1 MIKFYQYRSAEITKI
16 ILKDSTL
23 KFTNPM
29 DFNDPFDFHPT
40 VPDVGFNKFIK
51 RVNGQYSNKRKK
63 YRLGHKEL
71 ITHRTKLRSE
81 DFRRVY
87 TENFSIACFSKSP
100 FILPMW
106 AHYAD
111 DHQGCVIEFK
121 FEETEGFIE
130 EFINLKPEEDTA
142 TLIPL
147 DVIYSNN
154 RPSLFDNDGLTN
166 SDTTGANA
174 CLVKAKVWEY
184 EQEVRVIKKKKS
196 GIYSFDRKQMTGIY
210 FGMKIN
216 KQDKKIISQ
225 LVDDSNKYTNTKIK
239 KHDVQIAF
247 NTFELFKIPFSI

>member
-130 EFINLKPEEDTA
+130 EFINLKPEEDT
-142 TLIPL
+142 TRG
-147 DVIYSNN
+147 N
-154 RPSLFDNDGLTN
+154 R
-166 SDTTGANA
+166 
-174 CLVKAKVWEY
+174 
-184 EQEVRVIKKKKS
+184 RIRKKS
-196 GIYSFDRKQMTGIY
+196 YAKLT
-210 FGMKIN
+210 
-216 KQDKKIISQ
+216 
-225 LVDDSNKYTNTKIK
+225 V
-239 KHDVQIAF
+239 
-247 NTFELFKIPFSI
+247 FS

>member
-130 EFINLKPEEDTA
+130 EFIKEGANKQVISSQADS
-142 TLIPL
+142 LIKISRIWADFFPA
-147 DVIYSNN
+147 NN
-154 RPSLFDNDGLTN
+154 RISLFRLFFPPFLALFPVFTEISPTDVSFGPPE
-166 SDTTGANA
+166 TG
-174 CLVKAKVWEY
+174 WP
-184 EQEVRVIKKKKS
+184 
-196 GIYSFDRKQMTGIY
+196 G
-210 FGMKIN
+210 
-216 KQDKKIISQ
+216 
-225 LVDDSNKYTNTKIK
+225 
-239 KHDVQIAF
+239 
-247 NTFELFKIPFSI
+247 

>member
-1 MIKFYQYRSAEITKI
+1 
-16 ILKDSTL
+16 
-23 KFTNPM
+23 
-29 DFNDPFDFHPT
+29 
-40 VPDVGFNKFIK
+40 IK

-130 EFINLKPEEDTA
+130 EFINLKPEEDTT

-166 SDTTGANA
+166 SDTTGTNA

-184 EQEVRVIKKKKS
+184 EQEVRVIKKK
-196 GIYSFDRKQMTGIY
+196 
-210 FGMKIN
+210 
-216 KQDKKIISQ
+216 
-225 LVDDSNKYTNTKIK
+225 
-239 KHDVQIAF
+239 
-247 NTFELFKIPFSI
+247 